1 MLTIEVALILPWLMA
16 EGNGLHVLPDLAGLP
31 PDFDL
36 AGEPDPDR
44 DPDPAGLFDLLLD
57 PDFERDL
64 DLNYQFV
71 CHELILWCKA
81 TFRLMDI
88 IGKSFL

>member
-64 DLNYQFV
+64 DLKYQLV
-71 CHELILWCKA
+71 P
-81 TFRLMDI
+81 
-88 IGKSFL
+88 